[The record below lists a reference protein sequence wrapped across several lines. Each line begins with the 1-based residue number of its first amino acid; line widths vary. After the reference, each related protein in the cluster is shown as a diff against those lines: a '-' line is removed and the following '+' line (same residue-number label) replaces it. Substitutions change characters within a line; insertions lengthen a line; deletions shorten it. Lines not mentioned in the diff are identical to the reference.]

1 MKPGICEQSVH
12 CQNVQPSPP
21 QLDAGTVG
29 AAFFVQCAIHRRNPD
44 PANADVSPSAV
55 FQKLGDA

>member
-12 CQNVQPSPP
+12 CQNVQPKPP
-21 QLDAGTVG
+21 QFDAGTDG
-29 AAFFVQCAIHRRNPD
+29 AAFFVQCAIQRRKPE
-44 PANADVSPSAV
+44 PAKLDVSPSAV